1 MGGKISGVIWLRN
14 SILPNNVP
22 FRLKSIEGFI
32 KRSTFN
38 TKNYFV
44 VLTNVDRHT
53 FFSDFFFKEICDR
66 FRFFGFCSV
75 DLSLFFC
82 LKPTSN
88 SRFTFAD
95 LSTYRTYTISLFFES
110 MNSCNLFSFSCVF
123 CPIFLITIL
132 LELHTKFFLNIF
144 CCLFPAIFL
153 KTIDAS

>member
-1 MGGKISGVIWLRN
+1 MSSIVSGVIRLRN
-14 SILPNNVP
+14 SILPNNVS

-38 TKNYFV
+38 AKNYFII
-44 VLTNVDRHT
+44 LANIDWHT
-53 FFSDFFFKEICDR
+53 FFRNFVFKEICYR

-82 LKPTSN
+82 FKPTSN
-88 SRFTFAD
+88 SGLTFAD
-95 LSTYRTYTISLFFES
+95 LSTDRTYTISLVFES